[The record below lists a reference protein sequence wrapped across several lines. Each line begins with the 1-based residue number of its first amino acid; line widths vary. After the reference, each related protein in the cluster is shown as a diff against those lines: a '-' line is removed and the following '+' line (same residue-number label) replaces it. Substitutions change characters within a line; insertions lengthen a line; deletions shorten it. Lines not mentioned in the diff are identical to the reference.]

1 MYVTSNQ
8 DMASDLARGG
18 RGGGGGG
25 GACLRTSQKCSD
37 DMKASEDVAYMRQ
50 VLRSCCKL
58 KVNQSWHAC
67 VS

>member
-1 MYVTSNQ
+1 
-8 DMASDLARGG
+8 MASDLAC
-18 RGGGGGG
+18 GGGGGGKGEGEGEGDG

-37 DMKASEDVAYMRQ
+37 DMKVSEDVAYMRQ